1 MAKTMTVVYTMAQPS
16 AAVYQTIVASQ
27 LAYFKDRNAG
37 IHELT
42 VGTSVATTLHTKTDQ
57 MPVAATMTVTQLEA
71 DHVFETKVTYAAGQ
85 IVTTYQL
92 AKATE
97 GTKVTYSETNTFNK
111 KSFANSFWVVGW
123 VYTLF
128 YRRNIKKRLQWI
140 EETAAL
146 SKVGESNGTASH

>member
-1 MAKTMTVVYTMAQPS
+1 MAKTMTVGYTMAQPS

-37 IHELT
+37 IHELA

-57 MPVAATMTVTQLEA
+57 MPVAATMTVTQLET

-92 AKATE
+92 APTPE

-111 KSFANSFWVVGW
+111 KSFANSFWLVGW

-128 YRRNIKKRLQWI
+128 YRRNIKKRMQWI
-140 EETAAL
+140 EKTAAL